1 MRHRRR
7 PWLAVAFLIGFTSV
21 ALATVAQ
28 EAVLAALERDL
39 ELEQVFVATLR
50 AIDDTTLAQILRGWG
65 PGRAEEFLG
74 RAPDEGRRRADRVT
88 SAWWTGGGT
97 HAVRWRL
104 VDTEVQSKSS
114 VRRAAP

>member
-28 EAVLAALERDL
+28 EAVLAALERDP
-39 ELEQVFVATLR
+39 ELVQVFVATLR
-50 AIDDTTLAQILRGWG
+50 EIDDTTLAQILRGWG

-74 RAPDEGRRRADRVT
+74 RLAARSHSDELRRKAAAVLTALRQPGGRDAART
-88 SAWWTGGGT
+88 PFGG
-97 HAVRWRL
+97 A
-104 VDTEVQSKSS
+104 S
-114 VRRAAP
+114 